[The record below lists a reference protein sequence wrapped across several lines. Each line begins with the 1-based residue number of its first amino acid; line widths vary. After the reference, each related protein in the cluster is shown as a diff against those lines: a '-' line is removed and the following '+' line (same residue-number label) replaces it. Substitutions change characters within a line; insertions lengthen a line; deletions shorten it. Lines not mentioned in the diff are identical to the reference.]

1 MKTLLMIRDQ
11 AANMEGYKAG
21 QNAAEFRKAN
31 PEGAKRIADLMKAN
45 MPALVKELS
54 GAMMK

>member
-11 AANMEGYKAG
+11 AAKMDGYKAG
-21 QNAAEFRKAN
+21 QNAAEFRRVN
-31 PEGAKRIADLMKAN
+31 PAGAKRIADLMKAN

-54 GAMMK
+54 GEMMK